1 MHQQIT
7 IEVPLKLI
15 HTTNFQRGELSYSI
29 CCLHVRDVSRGDHYP
44 IPDENCYIYIY
55 MKHNNVRDEIC
66 YVKALNKISHHWKGM
81 DRSRG
86 FSSPN
91 SIPLSLHILAS
102 K

>member
-55 MKHNNVRDEIC
+55 I
-66 YVKALNKISHHWKGM
+66 
-81 DRSRG
+81 
-86 FSSPN
+86 
-91 SIPLSLHILAS
+91 
-102 K
+102 